1 MARCWLTLAGLLA
14 LARAPG
20 AAAADPPECPLPA
33 RCKLGGYG
41 QNEYPYT
48 VDGLQVMIQYTDSGY
63 FALKCPKNITLDNPA
78 LPRFKSKLRVSKAQL
93 EDCPAPRDSYADALE
108 RLNVLVLDKLK
119 LVRPGALRAAHLA
132 PLGELPALELVQ
144 ASLAPG
150 ALQPLRGLQRLAL
163 DGVRLPPGELARLPP
178 ALQALHLARQ
188 HQPVRAA
195 DLAALPRLANL
206 TVRDSEDVPV
216 EPPPGLRALALEMP
230 APHVAAALPAGLES
244 LTLFG
249 WDAAAPEPWAPCGL
263 RELYVRFPNASSL
276 PAGWLAAC
284 ADLASVRVEDG
295 ERLTALHATALH
307 GAALRE
313 LRVTSCALAALP
325 AGLLDAAPDL
335 LLLDL
340 SDNRLTA
347 LPGGLFVVTK
357 KLRML
362 NLSRNR
368 LTTNVFDSLAA
379 VTSLTTLNLSFN
391 DLKDSCG
398 GAADTVRG
406 SSPLQYLTS
415 LEKFYLRKTNTS
427 VICQD
432 WRTSMS
438 RLKELDLSYNNISVV
453 TFTDLRFSSEAEVD
467 LRRNPVARLEYSR
480 DDVSRAAAV
489 APPLAAVRLD
499 PLPCDCRAHWAAEA
513 LRSSPQH
520 LRVAPRC
527 AGGALLGAT
536 PAHALLCAAP
546 CAAGCACGAG
556 AAGAAPRV
564 LRVQCAGAG
573 LQRAGDAVRAVS
585 RALAARGAAA
595 AQFEWRL
602 LLPHNNISELEIA
615 ELPANLS
622 VLDLSDNKISVL
634 KEEVVQA
641 LVQPPRRLFLA
652 RNPLDCSCSHAAA
665 LAALRPP
672 ALADLPHATCAGG
685 TPLLRARPRPCAGL
699 PVPAVAAAAAL
710 LALLAAAA
718 LAAALWRPALRLRIK
733 AALHQRGWL
742 APAEPDDDGRRFDV
756 FVSFAHADEHF
767 VRTQLLVRLE
777 APPAPYRVCV
787 HYRDWAPGGWIPAQI
802 AASVRASRRTLA
814 VVSEHFLRSGWAR
827 AELREAYALA
837 LRDARP
843 RLLVLL
849 LAEPAALPLD
859 ATLRRYLAA
868 NTYLQ
873 WGDPWLW
880 HKLRLALPPARGPAP
895 PAPEREAG
903 SAAALDG
910 SGGTASSSCSSAPAA
925 EEPSG
930 PGPGGA
936 APAGPELARLLRGP
950 CAAPAAAVLPP
961 CTAVAV

>member
-132 PLGELPALELVQ
+132 PLGELPALEL
-144 ASLAPG
+144 
-150 ALQPLRGLQRLAL
+150 
-163 DGVRLPPGELARLPP
+163 
-178 ALQALHLARQ
+178 
-188 HQPVRAA
+188 
-195 DLAALPRLANL
+195 
-206 TVRDSEDVPV
+206 
-216 EPPPGLRALALEMP
+216 
-230 APHVAAALPAGLES
+230 
-244 LTLFG
+244 
-249 WDAAAPEPWAPCGL
+249 
-263 RELYVRFPNASSL
+263 
-276 PAGWLAAC
+276 
-284 ADLASVRVEDG
+284 
-295 ERLTALHATALH
+295 
-307 GAALRE
+307 

-489 APPLAAVRLD
+489 TSPLAAECLVTYVYED
-499 PLPCDCRAHWAAEA
+499 DVMYEVARAS
-513 LRSSPQH
+513 R
-520 LRVAPRC
+520 
-527 AGGALLGAT
+527 
-536 PAHALLCAAP
+536 
-546 CAAGCACGAG
+546 
-556 AAGAAPRV
+556 AAPR
-564 LRVQCAGAG
+564 RSGASS
-573 LQRAGDAVRAVS
+573 A
-585 RALAARGAAA
+585 
-595 AQFEWRL
+595 W
-602 LLPHNNISELEIA
+602 
-615 ELPANLS
+615 
-622 VLDLSDNKISVL
+622 LDLSPQSWYD
-634 KEEVVQA
+634 EVCRLPNFYAYINVNQC
-641 LVQPPRRLFLA
+641 RRL
-652 RNPLDCSCSHAAA
+652 
-665 LAALRPP
+665 
-672 ALADLPHATCAGG
+672 
-685 TPLLRARPRPCAGL
+685 
-699 PVPAVAAAAAL
+699 V
-710 LALLAAAA
+710 
-718 LAAALWRPALRLRIK
+718 
-733 AALHQRGWL
+733 
-742 APAEPDDDGRRFDV
+742 
-756 FVSFAHADEHF
+756 
-767 VRTQLLVRLE
+767 
-777 APPAPYRVCV
+777 
-787 HYRDWAPGGWIPAQI
+787 
-802 AASVRASRRTLA
+802 
-814 VVSEHFLRSGWAR
+814 
-827 AELREAYALA
+827 
-837 LRDARP
+837 
-843 RLLVLL
+843 
-849 LAEPAALPLD
+849 
-859 ATLRRYLAA
+859 
-868 NTYLQ
+868 
-873 WGDPWLW
+873 
-880 HKLRLALPPARGPAP
+880 
-895 PAPEREAG
+895 
-903 SAAALDG
+903 
-910 SGGTASSSCSSAPAA
+910 
-925 EEPSG
+925 
-930 PGPGGA
+930 
-936 APAGPELARLLRGP
+936 
-950 CAAPAAAVLPP
+950 
-961 CTAVAV
+961 